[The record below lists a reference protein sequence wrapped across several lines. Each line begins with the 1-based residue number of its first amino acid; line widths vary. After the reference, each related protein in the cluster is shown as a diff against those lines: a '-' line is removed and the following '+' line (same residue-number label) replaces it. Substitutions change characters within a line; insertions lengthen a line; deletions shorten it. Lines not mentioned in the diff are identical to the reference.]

1 VKLFGHSSKYPVGNN
16 PIGGSMGIEIVANYT
31 SWTLDPREFARRAES
46 LGFTGVSC
54 SDHFFRTSSYPH
66 LWVSLAAM
74 AGATERV
81 MLTSSFAN
89 NLFRSPVEFVQAGLT
104 VQAVSDGRFE
114 AGLGAGWL
122 APEVVGAGLEYPDAP
137 SRARRYREAIL
148 VARELL
154 DTGHCTF
161 QGEFYDIDVPVIGPL
176 IGERPPLVASLGGPW
191 TIRNIAPLVD
201 RVELK
206 FGRSTRGGDLDMAA
220 LSTATREE
228 LAANV
233 AAVREVAPD
242 VPIGLF
248 AMIGIGT
255 DAEVAPLRDQLGDGL
270 YASFVGSPAQVRDAL
285 ESLTE
290 LGVDRVQVTDRVKGS
305 VLRLH
310 ER

>member
-1 VKLFGHSSKYPVGNN
+1 
-16 PIGGSMGIEIVANYT
+16 MGIEIVANYT
-31 SWTLDPREFARRAES
+31 SWTRDPREFARRAEE
-46 LGFTGVSC
+46 LGFAGVSC

-66 LWVSLAAM
+66 LWTSLAAM

-89 NLFRSPVEFVQAGLT
+89 NLFRSPVEFVQASLT
-104 VQAVSDGRFE
+104 MQAVSDGRFE

-122 APEVVGAGLEYPDAP
+122 KPEVVGAGLVHPDAP

-148 VARELL
+148 ISRELL
-154 DTGHCTF
+154 SAGRCTF
-161 QGEFYDIDVPVIGPL
+161 AGEFYDIDVPVIGPFV
-176 IGERPPLVASLGGPW
+176 GERPPLVASLGGPW
-191 TIRNIAPLVD
+191 TIRHIAPLVD

-220 LSTATREE
+220 LSTATRAE

-242 VPIGLF
+242 VPVGVF

-255 DAEVAPLRDQLGDGL
+255 DAEVAELRSQLGDSL
-270 YASFVGSPAQVRDAL
+270 YADFVGSPARVREAL

-290 LGVDRVQVTDRVKGS
+290 LGIDRVQVTDRVRGS
-305 VLRLH
+305 VLRLLP
-310 ER
+310 